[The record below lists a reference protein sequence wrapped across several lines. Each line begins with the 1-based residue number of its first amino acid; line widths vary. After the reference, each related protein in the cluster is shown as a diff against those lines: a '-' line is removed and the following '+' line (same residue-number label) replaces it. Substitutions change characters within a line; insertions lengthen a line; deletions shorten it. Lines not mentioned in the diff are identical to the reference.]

1 MIRYDLALHQ
11 SGHRKVRLTVYQR
24 VGKIGLDTLIF
35 LWEKVNEK
43 LH

>member
-1 MIRYDLALHQ
+1 MIRCNLTLRL

-35 LWEKVNEK
+35 LWEMVNEK